1 MAGPVCTPFANHDN
15 HFGLRP
21 GHPTV
26 VGFQQAQQRRDS
38 HGKEQPSS
46 AVARGRSL
54 LSELLLKEE
63 GSGHYEVASCCSMDP
78 CSSDTEEDDA
88 SLGWGSFC
96 RDMELDRLERLADS
110 TLGSG
115 ESDTCSAKSQPVP
128 IPSITHSYFK
138 DEMQR
143 AALEK
148 LNQKRKWYQ
157 QQLEA
162 ERMMSRSIA
171 KSKQVGRNGAGWLP
185 MANDVL
191 RGFQHPV
198 RFAPV
203 LKPVC
208 VPAAV
213 GIKNGR
219 MWHGAPASWHKRRTA
234 QPLLLLLRLL
244 LLR

>member
-1 MAGPVCTPFANHDN
+1 MAGPVCHIPFAHHDN
-15 HFGLRP
+15 HFGPHP

-26 VGFQQAQQRRDS
+26 VGFHQAQQRRDS

-63 GSGHYEVASCCSMDP
+63 GSRHFEEASCCSIDA

-96 RDMELDRLERLADS
+96 RDMEVERLERLTDS

-162 ERMMSRSIA
+162 ERMMSKSIA
-171 KSKQVGRNGAGWLP
+171 KSKQASVAAKGNKPIGRPG
-185 MANDVL
+185 
-191 RGFQHPV
+191 
-198 RFAPV
+198 APV
-203 LKPVC
+203 
-208 VPAAV
+208 
-213 GIKNGR
+213 
-219 MWHGAPASWHKRRTA
+219 
-234 QPLLLLLRLL
+234 
-244 LLR
+244 

>member
-1 MAGPVCTPFANHDN
+1 MAGPICHIPLTHHDN
-15 HFGLRP
+15 HFGPHP

-26 VGFQQAQQRRDS
+26 VGFHQAQQRRDS

-96 RDMELDRLERLADS
+96 RDMEVERLERLADS

-128 IPSITHSYFK
+128 IPSITHRWVLSTSQLHPLRSN
-138 DEMQR
+138 QR
-143 AALEK
+143 CMHDLLPSTVRVDSLGVLAA
-148 LNQKRKWYQ
+148 
-157 QQLEA
+157 
-162 ERMMSRSIA
+162 
-171 KSKQVGRNGAGWLP
+171 
-185 MANDVL
+185 
-191 RGFQHPV
+191 
-198 RFAPV
+198 
-203 LKPVC
+203 
-208 VPAAV
+208 AAT
-213 GIKNGR
+213 R
-219 MWHGAPASWHKRRTA
+219 APAFPGPQLTIR
-234 QPLLLLLRLL
+234 PLLLSCHCPAATSRM
-244 LLR
+244 RCSVQRWRSSTRSASGTSSSWRRSA